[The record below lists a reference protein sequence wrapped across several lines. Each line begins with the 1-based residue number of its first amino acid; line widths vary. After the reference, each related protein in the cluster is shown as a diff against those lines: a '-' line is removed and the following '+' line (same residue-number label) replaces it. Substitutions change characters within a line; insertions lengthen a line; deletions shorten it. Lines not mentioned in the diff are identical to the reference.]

1 MPVMI
6 WNYSERFAGDSRPI
20 AYKRGASM
28 SDNRSLQR
36 PNQGQRAGAIMTP
49 QGPAIIQVI
58 DIPAGPLGYP
68 SGPGGGGGRKPGGIN
83 ILGAILRRWWLVL
96 IVTVLI
102 GGGGIYAG
110 NNFVKPVYIAHAKV
124 SWIDRTGG
132 DGQGTSRLISQA
144 TDVMTGREIP
154 ILAARDP
161 EMPEWVVAGR
171 NLDDPSVQADVIKKL
186 NPELIT
192 VDLSKYFQTVDLAVT
207 RTDRFEAARIANCF
221 ARAFVQWC
229 QDQIKGDLD
238 MQITMLKQ
246 SVEDNKTL
254 KAALTA
260 EKTRLMVDN
269 KIDQGA
275 QELAV
280 AMTQASKVM
289 DDQRLAR
296 VTLAAAEAKLHALEN
311 SGIRRPEQELEALK
325 MIQEEEAKDSTLTTF
340 NAELIRAISALEG
353 DKATMTLEHPQVKR
367 DMEQVTR
374 LTTQV
379 EKRRTE
385 ISSIIR
391 NRIDNVFRLT
401 DLKTVAEAKD
411 AVEKA
416 QKLLDIYNSNLADL
430 DKRAREL
437 VYVKGQIQ
445 ALDDQIALVG
455 REFDESYANL
465 QSQKKLLQTNLNNSG
480 IKIAQYA
487 PVPDAPNED
496 KRVKVQAAGMV
507 GGLFLGMLLALLVDK
522 FDKRLRDPRDVEPLL
537 GAPLLGTIPRIGE
550 LKRVKGEHARNLIA
564 EEFRIIRTQLLF
576 GNPELHHKVIAIT
589 SPQPGDGKTSL
600 AVNLAISIAKAGRRV
615 LLIDGDLRKP
625 DIHRIFNVPDSP
637 GFAEVIAGSHEPG
650 AVIRKSDI
658 DGLDV
663 LPAGTPITRPSELL
677 SRPEVSRV
685 LAAMSEIYDHIVI
698 DTAPLLPVSD
708 THVLVGLVD
717 GVLTSFN
724 AEVDRNTVTLVQD
737 ILRRCRANVIGT
749 VMNQVKYK
757 QSGSYQRGKSA
768 YSSYYTST
776 RVPPAGG
783 KIPGQIDPNVATL
796 TKR

>member
-1 MPVMI
+1 
-6 WNYSERFAGDSRPI
+6 
-20 AYKRGASM
+20 M
-28 SDNRSLQR
+28 SDNRSLQKA
-36 PNQGQRAGAIMTP
+36 NQGQRAGAIMTP

-58 DIPAGPLGYP
+58 DIPAGPLGYA
-68 SGPGGGGGRKPGGIN
+68 GAGMGGGAGRKPGGIN

-96 IVTVLI
+96 IVTILI

-124 SWIDRTGG
+124 SWIDRSGSP

-144 TDVMTGREIP
+144 TDVLVGREIP

-161 EMPEWVVAGR
+161 EMPSWVVNGR
-171 NLDDPSVQADVIKKL
+171 DLDDPAVQADVIKKL
-186 NPELIT
+186 KEVAT
-192 VDLSKYFQTVDLAVT
+192 ADSSKFFQTVDLQIT
-207 RTDRFEAARIANCF
+207 RTDRVEAARMANAF
-221 ARAFVQWC
+221 ARGFVQWC
-229 QDQIKGDLD
+229 QNQLKGDLD
-238 MQITMLKQ
+238 MQIAQLKQ
-246 SVEDNKTL
+246 SLDETQAL
-254 KAALTA
+254 KAALNK
-260 EKTRLMVDN
+260 EKTILMVDN

-280 AMTQASKVM
+280 AMGQASDLMKQQLDAKV
-289 DDQRLAR
+289 Q
-296 VTLAAAEAKLHALEN
+296 LAAADNNLKMMEN
-311 SGIRRPEQELEALK
+311 SGVRRPEQELIALDLVETE
-325 MIQEEEAKDSTLTTF
+325 QGKDNILQTY
-340 NAELIRAISALEG
+340 NAELVRALSELES
-353 DKATMTLEHPQVKR
+353 DKATMTAVHPKVRQDTDHVAYLKA
-367 DMEQVTR
+367 E
-374 LTTQV
+374 V

-391 NRIDNVFRLT
+391 DRINSRFKLM
-401 DLKTVAEAKD
+401 DLKTVAEAKA
-411 AVEKA
+411 AVDKA
-416 QKLLDIYNSNLADL
+416 QELLGIYNTRLSEL
-430 DKRAREL
+430 DKRAKEL

-445 ALDDQIALVG
+445 ALDDRIALVS
-455 REFDESYANL
+455 REFDASFSALED
-465 QSQKKLLQTNLNNSG
+465 QKKLLFTITNNSG
-480 IKIAQYA
+480 IKIAEYA
-487 PVPDAPNED
+487 VPPEIPNAD
-496 KRVKVQAAGMV
+496 QRVKVQAAGMV

-550 LKRVKGEHARNLIA
+550 LKRIKGEHARNLIA

-576 GNPELHHKVIAIT
+576 GNPELNYKVIAIT

-615 LLIDGDLRKP
+615 LLIDSDLRKP
-625 DIHRIFNVPDSP
+625 DIHRIFNIPDSP
-637 GFAEVIAGSHEPG
+637 GFSEVIAGSHEPG

-677 SRPEVSRV
+677 SRPEVGRV
-685 LAAMSEIYDHIVI
+685 LAALGEIYDHII
-698 DTAPLLPVSD
+698 LDTAPLLPVSD

-724 AEVDRNTVTLVQD
+724 AEVDRNTVTVVQE

-757 QSGSYQRGKSA
+757 QSGSFQRGKAA

-776 RVPPAGG
+776 RVPPASKTQG
-783 KIPGQIDPNVATL
+783 KADPNVATL
-796 TKR
+796 TKSQ

>member
-1 MPVMI
+1 
-6 WNYSERFAGDSRPI
+6 
-20 AYKRGASM
+20 M
-28 SDNRSLQR
+28 SDNRSLQKA
-36 PNQGQRAGAIMTP
+36 NQGQRAGAIMTP

-58 DIPAGPLGYP
+58 DIPAGPLGYA
-68 SGPGGGGGRKPGGIN
+68 GPGTGGGRKPGGIN

-110 NNFVKPVYIAHAKV
+110 NNFVKPVYIAHAKI
-124 SWIDRTGG
+124 SWVDRSGG

-144 TDVMTGREIP
+144 TDVLTGREIP
-154 ILAARDP
+154 ILAARDA
-161 EMPEWVVAGR
+161 EMPVWVVGGR
-171 NLDDPSVQADVIKKL
+171 DLDDPAVQADVIKKL
-186 NPELIT
+186 KDALPT
-192 VDLSKYFQTVDLAVT
+192 ADSSKFFQTVDLQVT
-207 RTDRFEAARIANCF
+207 RTDRVEAARMANAF

-229 QDQIKGDLD
+229 QNQLKGDLEN
-238 MQITMLKQ
+238 QIEQLKQ

-254 KAALTA
+254 KAALTR
-260 EKTRLMVDN
+260 EKTNLMVDN
-269 KIDQGA
+269 KIDQGT
-275 QELAV
+275 QELAL
-280 AMTQASKVM
+280 AMDQASKLMAEQTIAKV
-289 DDQRLAR
+289 QLAS
-296 VTLAAAEAKLHALEN
+296 ADAKLRAMEN
-311 SGIRRPEQELEALK
+311 SGQRRPDQELEALK
-325 MIQEEEAKDSTLTTF
+325 LVEEEKAKDSILMTINT
-340 NAELIRAISALEG
+340 ELVRALGQLES
-353 DKATMTLEHPQVKR
+353 DKATMTAAHPSVINGLRHVNTLKEGVLKR
-367 DMEQVTR
+367 E
-374 LTTQV
+374 
-379 EKRRTE
+379 TE

-391 NRIDNVFRLT
+391 DKIDHRFKLT
-401 DLKTVAEAKD
+401 DLKTVAEAKE

-416 QKLLDIYNSNLADL
+416 QQLLTIYNTRLGEL
-430 DKRAREL
+430 DKRAKDL

-445 ALDDQIALVG
+445 ALDDQINLVG
-455 REFDESYANL
+455 REFDSSYGVL
-465 QSQKKLLQTNLNNSG
+465 QDQKKILLNITNNSG
-480 IKIAQYA
+480 IKIAEFA
-487 PVPDAPNED
+487 PPPELPNED

-522 FDKRLRDPRDVEPLL
+522 FDKRLRNPRDVEPLL

-550 LKRVKGEHARNLIA
+550 LKRIKGEHARNLIA

-576 GNPELHHKVIAIT
+576 GNPELNHKIIAIT

-600 AVNLAISIAKAGRRV
+600 SVNLAISIAKAGRRV

-625 DIHRIFNVPDSP
+625 DIHRIFNVSDSP

-685 LAAMSEIYDHIVI
+685 LAALGEIYDHIII

-708 THVLVGLVD
+708 THVLAGLVD

-724 AEVDRNTVTLVQD
+724 ANVDRNTVTLVEE

-776 RVPPAGG
+776 RVPQAG
-783 KIPGQIDPNVATL
+783 KIPGKPDPNVATL
-796 TKR
+796 TKN